1 MSLSPVRSKTKAVGD
16 DLPYNRDECLPV
28 RPRDVGVQEPLQL
41 LVLGDQ
47 LGLPGLRQPLRVVHQ
62 LVPSSDEARGRVGLD
77 KVLLVLGQ
85 PPPDPGDQPQDV
97 TGAPLPPH
105 VATLGVVLG
114 LGPGPATKVAISEM
128 RERCGEDCEAINLPS
143 DSHLTTPHETQHSP

>member
-1 MSLSPVRSKTKAVGD
+1 MSISPVRSKTKAVGD
-16 DLPYNRDECLPV
+16 DLPDNGDECLPV
-28 RPRDVGVQEPLQL
+28 RPRDVRVQQPLQL
-41 LVLGDQ
+41 VILGHQ

-62 LVPSSDEARGRVGLD
+62 LGPASDEARGRVGLD

-105 VATLGVVLG
+105 VATLCVVLG
-114 LGPGPATKVAISEM
+114 LGPGPTTKVAISE
-128 RERCGEDCEAINLPS
+128 RCEDCEAINLPS
-143 DSHLTTPHETQHSP
+143 DSPDNAA